1 MRYLSVCSGIEAVSV
16 AWQPLGWQPAMFA
29 EIDPFCCWLLHL
41 RYGASRPVYMPSPHD
56 APTRK
61 EAKQRAAAIRNIIA
75 LPADGAVINA
85 GDFTKI
91 GAEDV
96 GTIDLLAGGT
106 PCQSFSVAGKRAGL
120 DDPRGNLTIE
130 FARLADRLRPLWV
143 VWENVPGVLSI
154 DGGRTFGAFLG
165 MLVQCGYGVA
175 YRILNAQHFGVP
187 QRRRRVFVVGC
198 LGDWR
203 PAAAV
208 LLDQHS
214 LSGHPP
220 PRREARQG
228 VAGGVEVGTAGG
240 RFTDTAPTIDTGC
253 KDGLVRNQLGAGVL
267 SSTHETSHC
276 LNAGGMGRQDY
287 ETETLIAHTLL
298 AKENDS
304 RGADKQPY
312 VTHSLS
318 ADGFDASE
326 DGTGRGTPVVPVAI
340 CTAHTQSNGSGFSD
354 DVAHTL
360 ESGGAQAVA
369 FAQNTRDEVRL
380 YGGDGKTVGAL
391 AAQPGAK
398 QQSYV
403 AFSAV
408 DYGGDT
414 GDIAPTLRSMNNTG
428 GHANGGG
435 QVAIAFAQNQEGD
448 LLSGDVMQSL
458 GTNSNASGRN
468 APTIAFT
475 LHGSEGA
482 TSAASATEV
491 AGCLRTRAPGSIE
504 NSSTT
509 AVLQEQPVAWS
520 GELTAS
526 TDVAGT
532 LQRGGEGGRVDG
544 VMTPQMAV
552 RRLTPRECERLQGFP
567 DDYTLVEYRGKLA
580 ADGPRY
586 KALGNSM
593 AVPVMRWIGERIAAV
608 DAILRDR
615 HGDGSV
621 R

>member
-1 MRYLSVCSGIEAVSV
+1 MKYLSVCSGIEAVSV
-16 AWQPLGWQPAMFA
+16 AWGSLGWQPAMFA
-29 EIDPFCCWLLHL
+29 EIDPFCCWLLRS
-41 RYGASRPVYMPSPHD
+41 RYRASRPLYMPSPHD
-56 APTRK
+56 AASRK
-61 EAKQRAAAIRNIIA
+61 EAKQRAAAIRNVGA

-85 GDFTKI
+85 GDFTRI
-91 GAEDV
+91 GADDV
-96 GTIDLLAGGT
+96 GAIDLLAGGT

-130 FARLADRLRPLWV
+130 FARLAGRLWPLWL

-154 DGGRTFGAFLG
+154 DDGRTFGAFLG
-165 MLVQCGYGVA
+165 MLVELGYGVA

-187 QRRRRVFVVGC
+187 QRRRRVFVVGH

-203 PAAAV
+203 AAAAV
-208 LLDQHS
+208 LLERHS
-214 LSGHPP
+214 MSGYPP

-228 VAGGVEVGTAGG
+228 AARGIEVGPAGG
-240 RFTDTAPTIDTGC
+240 RLTDTAPTIDAGC
-253 KDGLVRNQLGAGVL
+253 KDGFIRNQLGIGVL
-267 SSTHETSHC
+267 SSTDEISHC
-276 LNAGGMGRQDY
+276 LNAGGMGRQDFES
-287 ETETLIAHTLL
+287 ETMIAH
-298 AKENDS
+298 A
-304 RGADKQPY
+304 
-312 VTHSLS
+312 LS

-340 CTAHTQSNGSGFSD
+340 CTAHTQSNGSVFSE

-360 ESGGAQAVA
+360 ESGSGAQAVA
-369 FAQNTRDEVRL
+369 FSQNLRNEVRL
-380 YGGDGKTVGAL
+380 FGGDGKTVGAL
-391 AAQPGAK
+391 AARPGVK
-398 QQSYV
+398 QQSYI
-403 AFSAV
+403 AFSAK
-408 DYGGDT
+408 DHGADAGDV
-414 GDIAPTLRSMNNTG
+414 APTLRGM
-428 GHANGGG
+428 GHNGSHPNGGG
-435 QVAIAFAQNQEGD
+435 QVAIAFAQNQDGD
-448 LLSGDVMQSL
+448 VLSGEVMQSL
-458 GTNSNASGRN
+458 GTNANATGRN

-475 LHGSEGA
+475 LHGSDG
-482 TSAASATEV
+482 TVSAASSTEV
-491 AGCLRTRAPGSIE
+491 SGSLRTRAPGSIE

-526 TDVAGT
+526 IDIAGT

-567 DDYTLVEYRGKLA
+567 DGYTLVEYRGKLA

-608 DAILRDR
+608 DAILRD
-615 HGDGSV
+615 GSGNGSV
-621 R
+621 S

>member
-29 EIDPFCCWLLHL
+29 EIDPFCCWLLRS
-41 RYGASRPVYMPSPHD
+41 RYRASRPLFMPSPHD
-56 APTRK
+56 APDRK
-61 EAKQRAAAIRNIIA
+61 EAKRRAAAVRNVVA
-75 LPADGAVINA
+75 LPVDGDVINA

-91 GAEDV
+91 GKDDV

-154 DGGRTFGAFLG
+154 DDGRTFGAFLG
-165 MLVQCGYGVA
+165 LLVQLGYGVA

-198 LGDWR
+198 LGSWR
-203 PAAAV
+203 GAAAV
-208 LLDQHS
+208 LLDRHG

-220 PRREARQG
+220 PRRESRQG
-228 VAGGVEVGTAGG
+228 AAGGVEVGPDGG
-240 RFTDTAPTIDTGC
+240 SLTDIASTLDRGC
-253 KDGLVRNQLGAGVL
+253 RDGLTRNQLGIGVL
-267 SSTHETSHC
+267 SSTDEISHC
-276 LNAGGMGRQDY
+276 LNAGGMGRQDF
-287 ETETLIAHTLL
+287 ESETLIAH
-298 AKENDS
+298 A
-304 RGADKQPY
+304 
-312 VTHSLS
+312 LS

-340 CTAHTQSNGSGFSD
+340 CTAHTQSNGSGFST

-360 ESGGAQAVA
+360 ESGGAQVVA
-369 FAQNTRDEVRL
+369 FSQNLRDEVRL
-380 YGGDGKTVGAL
+380 FGGDGRTVGAL

-398 QQSYV
+398 QQCYV
-403 AFSAV
+403 AFSAKDDGV
-408 DYGGDT
+408 DARE
-414 GDIAPTLRSMNNTG
+414 IAPTLRGM
-428 GHANGGG
+428 GHDASHPNGGG
-435 QVAIAFAQNQEGD
+435 QVAIAFTQNQDGD
-448 LLSGDVMQSL
+448 VLSGEVMQSL
-458 GTNSNASGRN
+458 GTNANASGRN
-468 APTIAFT
+468 AAN
-475 LHGSEGA
+475 
-482 TSAASATEV
+482 V
-491 AGCLRTRAPGSIE
+491 A
-504 NSSTT
+504 
-509 AVLQEQPVAWS
+509 VAWTQ
-520 GELTAS
+520 ELTAS
-526 TDVAGT
+526 TDIAGT
-532 LQRGGEGGRVDG
+532 LQRGGEGGRADG

-580 ADGPRY
+580 SDGPRY

-593 AVPVMRWIGERIAAV
+593 AVPVMRWIGQRIDAV

-615 HGDGSV
+615 PGVGRSS
-621 R
+621 

>member
-1 MRYLSVCSGIEAVSV
+1 VRYLSLCSGIEAVSA
-16 AWQPLGWQPAMFA
+16 AWEPLGWKPVMFA
-29 EIDPFCCWLLHL
+29 EIDPFCCWLLRS
-41 RYGASRPVYMPSPHD
+41 RYRASRPLHMPSPHH
-56 APTRK
+56 ASSRK
-61 EAKQRAAAIRNIIA
+61 EAKQRAAAIRNIVA
-75 LPADGAVINA
+75 LPAEGAVVNA
-85 GDFTKI
+85 GDFTCI
-91 GAEDV
+91 RREDV
-96 GTIDLLAGGT
+96 GAIDLLAGGT
-106 PCQSFSVAGKRAGL
+106 PCQSFSIAGKRAGL

-130 FARLADRLRPLWV
+130 FARLADRLRPVWL

-165 MLVQCGYGVA
+165 MLVELGYGIA
-175 YRILNAQHFGVP
+175 YRVLDAQFFGVP

-203 PAAAV
+203 AAAAV
-208 LLDQHS
+208 LLDS
-214 LSGHPP
+214 ACLSGHPP

-228 VAGGVEVGTAGG
+228 VAGSVEVGPAGG
-240 RFTDTAPTIDTGC
+240 RLTDTAPTIDTGC
-253 KDGLVRNQLGAGVL
+253 KDGFVRNQLGAGIL
-267 SSTHETSHC
+267 SSTDETSHC

-287 ETETLIAHTLL
+287 ETETLIAH
-298 AKENDS
+298 A
-304 RGADKQPY
+304 
-312 VTHSLS
+312 LS

-354 DVAHTL
+354 DIAHTL
-360 ESGGAQAVA
+360 ESGGGAQAVA

-398 QQSYV
+398 QQSYI
-403 AFSAV
+403 AFSAN
-408 DYGGDT
+408 DYGGDAS
-414 GDIAPTLRSMNNTG
+414 DVAPTLRSMGHDASHSNSG
-428 GHANGGG
+428 GH
-435 QVAIAFAQNQEGD
+435 VAIAFAQNQEGD
-448 LLSGDVMQSL
+448 VLSGDVMQSL
-458 GTNSNASGRN
+458 GTNSNATGRN

-475 LHGSEGA
+475 LHGSDGT
-482 TSAASATEV
+482 TSAASSTEV
-491 AGCLRTRAPGSIE
+491 AGSLRTCAPGSIE

-526 TDVAGT
+526 TDIAGT

-567 DDYTLVEYRGKLA
+567 DDYTLVEYRGKPA

-593 AVPVMRWIGERIAAV
+593 AVPVMRWIGERITAV
-608 DAILRDR
+608 DAILRDDPGAGR
-615 HGDGSV
+615 V

>member
-1 MRYLSVCSGIEAVSV
+1 
-16 AWQPLGWQPAMFA
+16 MFA
-29 EIDPFCCWLLHL
+29 EIDPFCCWLLHS
-41 RYGASRPVYMPSPHD
+41 RYRASRPIHMPSPHD
-56 APTRK
+56 AASRK
-61 EAKQRAAAIRNIIA
+61 EAKQRAAAIRNVVA
-75 LPADGAVINA
+75 LPANGAVINA

-91 GAEDV
+91 GADDV
-96 GTIDLLAGGT
+96 GAIDLLAGGT

-130 FARLADRLRPLWV
+130 FARLAGRLRPLWL

-154 DGGRTFGAFLG
+154 DDGRTFGAFLG
-165 MLVQCGYGVA
+165 MLVELGYGVA

-187 QRRRRVFVVGC
+187 QRRRRVFVVGH

-203 PAAAV
+203 AAAAV
-208 LLDQHS
+208 LLERHS
-214 LSGHPP
+214 MSGYPP

-228 VAGGVEVGTAGG
+228 AARGIEVGPAGG
-240 RFTDTAPTIDTGC
+240 RLTDTAPTIDAGC
-253 KDGLVRNQLGAGVL
+253 KDGFIRNQLGIGVL
-267 SSTHETSHC
+267 SSTDEISHC
-276 LNAGGMGRQDY
+276 LNAGGMGRQDFES
-287 ETETLIAHTLL
+287 ETMIAH
-298 AKENDS
+298 A
-304 RGADKQPY
+304 
-312 VTHSLS
+312 LS

-340 CTAHTQSNGSGFSD
+340 CTAHTQSNGSVFSE

-360 ESGGAQAVA
+360 ESGSGAQAVA
-369 FAQNTRDEVRL
+369 FSQNLRNEVRL
-380 YGGDGKTVGAL
+380 FGGDGKTVGAL
-391 AAQPGAK
+391 AARPGVK
-398 QQSYV
+398 QQSYI
-403 AFSAV
+403 AFSAK
-408 DYGGDT
+408 DHGADAGDV
-414 GDIAPTLRSMNNTG
+414 APTLRGM
-428 GHANGGG
+428 GHNGSHPNGGG
-435 QVAIAFAQNQEGD
+435 QVAIAFAQNQDGD
-448 LLSGDVMQSL
+448 VLSGEVMQSL
-458 GTNSNASGRN
+458 GTNANATGRN

-475 LHGSEGA
+475 LHGSDG
-482 TSAASATEV
+482 TVSAASSTEV
-491 AGCLRTRAPGSIE
+491 SGSLRTRAPGSIE

-526 TDVAGT
+526 IDIAGT

-567 DDYTLVEYRGKLA
+567 DGYTLVEYRGKLA

-608 DAILRDR
+608 DAILRD
-615 HGDGSV
+615 GSGNGSV
-621 R
+621 S